1 MPPSPKPYRLI
12 NHTADLG
19 MEVRGKD
26 LPDLFSKAAWSFFDI
41 MIEARQIDRKEERT
55 IFVEAPDREALLIAW
70 LGELLF
76 LFETGPLVFS
86 QFTIQS
92 LTAHSL
98 QALGRGERF
107 DPRKHHLK
115 AAIKAATYH
124 QLRIWKE
131 KGLWR
136 ARVVFDL

>member
-1 MPPSPKPYRLI
+1 MSPSRKPYRLI

-41 MIEARQIDRKEERT
+41 MIEARQIDRNEERT

-76 LFETGPLVFS
+76 LFETRHLVFS

-98 QALGRGERF
+98 RALGRGEWF
-107 DPRKHHLK
+107 DPLKHRLK

-136 ARVVFDL
+136 ARVIFDL

>member
-1 MPPSPKPYRLI
+1 MSPSRKPYRLI

-26 LPDLFSKAAWSFFDI
+26 LLDLFSKAAWSFFDI
-41 MIEARQIDRKEERT
+41 MIEAQQIDPKVER
-55 IFVEAPDREALLIAW
+55 IIVVEAPDQEALLIAW

-76 LFETGPLVFS
+76 LFETSHLVFS

-98 QALGRGERF
+98 QALGRGEWF
-107 DPRKHHLK
+107 DPLKHHLK

-124 QLRIWKE
+124 QLRIWEE